1 MLTGDV
7 EVLSAE
13 AAPGATDEATLLLRA
28 AGPVTLVLRG
38 GRVWGEAWRKRI
50 RVHSRVDL
58 RSPRP
63 TLFYRRGAM
72 FDKGCAIFG
81 GSIRPRT

>member
-58 RSPRP
+58 RPPRP
-63 TLFYRRGAM
+63 TLSFYRRFAM

-81 GSIRPRT
+81 GSVKP